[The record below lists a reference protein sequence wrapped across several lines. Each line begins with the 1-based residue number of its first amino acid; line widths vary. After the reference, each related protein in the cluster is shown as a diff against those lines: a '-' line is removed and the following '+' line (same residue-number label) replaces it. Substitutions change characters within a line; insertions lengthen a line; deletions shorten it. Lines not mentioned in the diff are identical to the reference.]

1 MAEERSEKIDD
12 WIFYKEYYGHK
23 IQHLTYA
30 HKVLHELKPN
40 QKFIYFAGD
49 SSLDNK
55 YWFEEK
61 KPACNGYEQFLAST
75 REPHDVPKSKADVA
89 YWVNNFAA
97 RQAQNDDQNNY
108 VCLNT
113 AVEESTLGLRAESGL
128 LKHDRFIR
136 DNIREND
143 VLVVSVGGNDVALR
157 PSMKTIVKML
167 GILTQSWFTK
177 NTTKKLGTAHFI
189 DLFGKQTKKYID
201 ELVAV
206 KKPKLVIVT
215 MIYFLDENPNARS
228 WAGRT
233 LKMLRYDTQPDMLQG
248 MIRQVYEEGT
258 KKVKIDGCKTVYLPF
273 FEILNGKNTL
283 DYTMRV
289 EPSASGGAKMG
300 RAIVDKIMQEYPR

>member
-157 PSMKTIVKML
+157 PSMKTIFNALSV
-167 GILTQSWFTK
+167 LTQSFITSE
-177 NTTKKLGTAHFI
+177 TSKKLGTGHFI
-189 DLFGKQTKKYID
+189 NLFGAKTQEYI
-201 ELVAV
+201 EKLLV
-206 KKPKLVIVT
+206 KTKPKLVIVC
-215 MIYFLDENPNARS
+215 MLYFLDENANA
-228 WAGRT
+228 
-233 LKMLRYDTQPDMLQG
+233 
-248 MIRQVYEEGT
+248 
-258 KKVKIDGCKTVYLPF
+258 
-273 FEILNGKNTL
+273 
-283 DYTMRV
+283 
-289 EPSASGGAKMG
+289 
-300 RAIVDKIMQEYPR
+300 